1 MRKDN
6 KEKRMQKNL
15 EFFLKVVADIEINR
29 PEEEKKAVREHLRK
43 TDINQSTRKSRRS
56 SFSYYRKEEWI
67 CQK

>member
-15 EFFLKVVADIEINR
+15 EFFLKAVADIEINR

-43 TDINQSTRKSRRS
+43 NGYKPIN
-56 SFSYYRKEEWI
+56 KEE
-67 CQK
+67 